1 MTDEMLRQAAWNAS
15 RMFVEALEEDYDPRA
30 AYPPS
35 PAFRRKLRSLRRR
48 AEHPYA
54 HAALQRAAV
63 FLLVLLLSGGVFLS
77 VDAEARDAL
86 RAWIRTVEEGLVLY
100 RFTGDEASAEFPRCR
115 LGWVPEGFTMVSEI
129 DDGDIG
135 RYDAVYQETES
146 PRCVI
151 FGYRRM
157 SGDRITWIAG
167 DEYTY
172 EAVTVNGLPG
182 DFYETTEEN
191 GASTLLW
198 FDEERDLLFSL
209 DSDLDREAILRMA
222 ESVVPAG
229 EGAPSPA
236 KSAEEREAAEYEDTL
251 RAYAESM
258 RLSTETAARRY
269 ASFPNEELREA
280 FLESIGRITS
290 YSLKERERINGGLW
304 AYTLSIQDSLHGSEL
319 REVYWFVGHID
330 GRYVVYGNEAY
341 VPESLR
347 EGLDPA
353 RYQYEGED
361 ILGAM
366 PEAFA

>member
-54 HAALQRAAV
+54 HAALRRAAM
-63 FLLVLLLSGGVFLS
+63 FLLVCLVSGGAFLS
-77 VDAEARDAL
+77 VDAQARDAL
-86 RAWIRTVEEGLVLY
+86 QVWLREIGENFVLY
-100 RFTGDEASAEFPRCR
+100 RFTEDDASAEFPCYR
-115 LGWVPEGFTMVSEI
+115 LGWVPEGFTMTAEHDLSDVEMYI
-129 DDGDIG
+129 VHYADPETGLGFRFD
-135 RYDAVYQETES
+135 YQHMTENA
-146 PRCVI
+146 
-151 FGYRRM
+151 
-157 SGDRITWIAG
+157 ITWI
-167 DEYTY
+167 DSTEYTHEY
-172 EAVTVNGLPG
+172 VTVNDLPG
-182 DFYETTEEN
+182 EFYESIQEN
-191 GASTLLW
+191 EASNLLW
-198 FDEERDLLFSL
+198 FDQERNLIFGINSR
-209 DSDLDREAILRMA
+209 LDRETIFQIA
-222 ESVVPAG
+222 ECVVPAG

-290 YSLKERERINGGLW
+290 YSLKERERINGDLW

>member
-1 MTDEMLRQAAWNAS
+1 M
-15 RMFVEALEEDYDPRA
+15 
-30 AYPPS
+30 
-35 PAFRRKLRSLRRR
+35 
-48 AEHPYA
+48 
-54 HAALQRAAV
+54 
-63 FLLVLLLSGGVFLS
+63 G
-77 VDAEARDAL
+77 AEARDAL

-135 RYDAVYQETES
+135 RYDVVYQETES

-209 DSDLDREAILRMA
+209 DSDLDRETILQMA

-290 YSLKERERINGGLW
+290 YSLKERERINGDLW